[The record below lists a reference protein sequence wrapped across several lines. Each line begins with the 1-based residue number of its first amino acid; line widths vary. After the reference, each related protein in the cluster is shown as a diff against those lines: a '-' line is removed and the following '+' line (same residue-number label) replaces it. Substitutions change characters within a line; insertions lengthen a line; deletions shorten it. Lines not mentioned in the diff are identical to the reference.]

1 MDARAIRGWLLTQPR
16 PASVKVTIGQDSR
29 VVACSGPWA
38 RVADTIAALE
48 ADTLEALDAQGNLLR
63 AARADAEAEDNTTAS
78 LATDAETRRFEIFT
92 SHVAAAY
99 QFANETAFARL
110 ADLFD
115 AMVRR
120 SESQE
125 RVIDQFREQAAA
137 AGVSEGDLLAMM
149 MQQFMT
155 GGAKAAAGGA
165 KPNGAANGAKKPNG
179 QEH

>member
-16 PASVKVTIGQDSR
+16 PASVKVTCGQESR
-29 VVACSGPWA
+29 VVACAGPWA
-38 RVADTIAALE
+38 RVADTLAALE

-63 AARADAEAEDNTTAS
+63 ATRADAEPEGVLTSDS
-78 LATDAETRRFEIFT
+78 LALDAETRRFEIFT
-92 SHVAAAY
+92 AHVAAAY

-137 AGVSEGDLLAMM
+137 AGMSEGDLMQLMM
-149 MQQFMT
+149 AQFM
-155 GGAKAAAGGA
+155 KPAAAAAAANGA
-165 KPNGAANGAKKPNG
+165 NGAANGKPTNG
-179 QEH
+179 KGH

>member
-16 PASVKVTIGQDSR
+16 PASVKVTCGQESR
-29 VVACSGPWA
+29 IVACSGPWA

-63 AARADAEAEDNTTAS
+63 ATRADAEPDGPETSDQ
-78 LATDAETRRFEIFT
+78 LALDAETRRFEIFT
-92 SHVAAAY
+92 AHVAAAY

-120 SESQE
+120 TEAQE

-137 AGVSEGDLLAMM
+137 AGVSEQDLMTMM
-149 MQQFMT
+149 MSQFMKP
-155 GGAKAAAGGA
+155 AAAAAAGATNGA
-165 KPNGAANGAKKPNG
+165 TNGAATKNGKG
-179 QEH
+179 QH